1 MRASIST
8 LSTATPTDLLAP
20 AAIIALDM
28 LFLVIDTVR
37 LEFVGPQVAVA
48 QMKMLQQTF
57 DTYQEMKDQGKIK
70 FAYAFADSPGGIIVL
85 DVASNEELQ
94 KVLFLLPSM
103 PLVQRTVRPLTEVK
117 SVEGIVAELQTIV
130 SSMPNPEQKGTG

>member
-1 MRASIST
+1 MA
-8 LSTATPTDLLAP
+8 AAPTDLLAP
-20 AAIIALDM
+20 AAITLQNM
-28 LFLVIDTVR
+28 LFLVIDTVK
-37 LEFVGPQVAVA
+37 LDFVGPEVAVA

-57 DTYQEMKDQGKIK
+57 DTYEEMKEQGKIK
-70 FAYAFADSPGGIIVL
+70 FSYAFADSPGGIIVL

-117 SVEGIVAELQTIV
+117 SVEGIVTELQEIV
-130 SSMPNPEQKGTG
+130 RSMPNPEKKGLPTS

>member
-1 MRASIST
+1 
-8 LSTATPTDLLAP
+8 
-20 AAIIALDM
+20 M
-28 LFLVIDTVR
+28 LFLVVDTVK
-37 LEFVGPQVAVA
+37 LEFVGPEVAVA

-57 DTYQEMKDQGKIK
+57 ATYQELKEQGKIK

-94 KVLFLLPSM
+94 QVLFLLPSM

-117 SVEGIVAELQTIV
+117 SVEGVVAELQTIV
-130 SSMPNPEQKGTG
+130 SSMPNPERKG